1 MPGLPWMA
9 ATRRVIR
16 MVTGAMIITMLPF
29 MSRARAGKDEVSRS
43 AVSDRPGKAGPIYLH
58 RVVMRYELGEGPRS
72 YWLFEPPS
80 RNRNAPRSLCS
91 SMVGSPSIRPFM
103 EHGSIISFVLVVP

>member
-29 MSRARAGKDEVSRS
+29 MSRARAGEDEVSRS
-43 AVSDRPGKAGPIYLH
+43 AVSDRPAQAGPIYLH

-72 YWLFEPPS
+72 Y
-80 RNRNAPRSLCS
+80 CS
-91 SMVGSPSIRPFM
+91 SMVGSPSIRPSM